1 MILIVFVTAWLL
13 RGGGVPRQY
22 LRSVKAGA
30 ASEIPCTVC
39 ASGAPR
45 HSSARRRVFCKF
57 YTRSVLTKPLS
68 RSSPQGAASGTA
80 LPKRIAD
87 PPQLLATCDKASE
100 ARGSATGVF
109 LTTQTEYVPITLQQ
123 NLKHNKVLHRTVL
136 LVRVVTQNI
145 PRVAGADRIKARE
158 LGSGFW
164 HIEAHFGFAQT
175 PNVLRELGRANVPE
189 LELDPNQ
196 LSFFVGRANVKSSSR
211 PGMARWRE
219 RLYSALIRVA
229 ARPTEFF
236 RIPPDRVIEL
246 GAEVEI

>member
-1 MILIVFVTAWLL
+1 
-13 RGGGVPRQY
+13 
-22 LRSVKAGA
+22 
-30 ASEIPCTVC
+30 
-39 ASGAPR
+39 
-45 HSSARRRVFCKF
+45 
-57 YTRSVLTKPLS
+57 
-68 RSSPQGAASGTA
+68 
-80 LPKRIAD
+80 
-87 PPQLLATCDKASE
+87 
-100 ARGSATGVF
+100 
-109 LTTQTEYVPITLQQ
+109 LQQ

-136 LVRVVTQNI
+136 LVRVVTENI
-145 PRVAGADRIKARE
+145 PRVSGADRIKARE

-196 LSFFVGRANVKSSSR
+196 LSFFVGRANVKSTSR

-219 RLYSALIRVA
+219 RLYSALIGVA